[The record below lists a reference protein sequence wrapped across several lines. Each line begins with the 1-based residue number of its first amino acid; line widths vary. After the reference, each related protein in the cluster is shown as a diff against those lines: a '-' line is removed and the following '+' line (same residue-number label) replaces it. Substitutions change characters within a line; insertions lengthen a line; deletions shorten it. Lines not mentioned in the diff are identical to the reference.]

1 VGVNASVF
9 FIHALYLL
17 IKVRLTL
24 KDTLIR
30 SLDTEESVR
39 NPDTHIMLLHGI
51 CTLAYNE
58 LTSVAW

>member
-1 VGVNASVF
+1 MQV
-9 FIHALYLL
+9 FIHALYLRFL
-17 IKVRLTL
+17 KVRLTL

-30 SLDTEESVR
+30 SLETEESVR